1 MVDFMLDPRNVARAG
16 WCLAFVPPVAA
27 VTALVLHEPWRRRL
41 LHSAVFWTAVG
52 AGPLIVALWFVFNAV
67 EDFFGLDSVLALTLN
82 LVLFCLVGLGV
93 SWLLRSR
100 AARRSADA
108 SEEEG
113 DR

>member
-1 MVDFMLDPRNVARAG
+1 MVDLVLDPRNVARAG
-16 WCLAFVPPVAA
+16 WFLALVPPVAA
-27 VTALVLHEPWRRRL
+27 MAVLALHEPCRRRL
-41 LHSAVFWTAVG
+41 LHSALFWIAVG
-52 AGPLIVALWFVFNAV
+52 AGPLIVALWFMFNAV

-100 AARRSADA
+100 AARRSADV
-108 SEEEG
+108 SEEKR